1 MLPVNHIP
9 FPNYSVHIVPRS
21 VAHKSSTLELA
32 PTLSACF
39 CPSFLGEIKRSSFH
53 QQAVSQISNIIDKR
67 LHRKKMQD
75 PRNHVPSSPTI
86 SSVSSSDLDTEST
99 GSFFHDRSI
108 TLGTLMGLSF
118 TATMMPFRASSHRH
132 VSPSLATSDVTT
144 SRKQRKRPPS
154 NSAERQRRRKWWRF
168 CRDDDD
174 EESSRKVMQRGAGDC
189 SRRSS
194 LGEYLEVER
203 RFGDE
208 AVYGSAEVELEGAVA
223 RYREQQPAVAERALF
238 ADGRV
243 LPPADIVTGEST
255 PEATALC
262 RFPVSLTG
270 ICSGGG

>member
-1 MLPVNHIP
+1 
-9 FPNYSVHIVPRS
+9 
-21 VAHKSSTLELA
+21 
-32 PTLSACF
+32 
-39 CPSFLGEIKRSSFH
+39 
-53 QQAVSQISNIIDKR
+53 
-67 LHRKKMQD
+67 MQD
-75 PRNHVPSSPTI
+75 PRNQVPPSPTI

-118 TATMMPFRASSHRH
+118 TTTMPMIPFRASSQRH
-132 VSPSLATSDVTT
+132 VSPSVTT
-144 SRKQRKRPPS
+144 SDATSRNQRKRPPS
-154 NSAERQRRRKWWRF
+154 NSSERQRRRKWWPF

-174 EESSRKVMQRGAGDC
+174 GPGNGLQRGAGDC

-208 AVYGSAEVELEGAVA
+208 GVYGSAEAELEGAVA
-223 RYREQQPAVAERALF
+223 RFREQQPALVERALF

-243 LPPADIVTGEST
+243 LPPASAAGEST
-255 PEATALC
+255 PVATALC

>member
-1 MLPVNHIP
+1 
-9 FPNYSVHIVPRS
+9 
-21 VAHKSSTLELA
+21 
-32 PTLSACF
+32 
-39 CPSFLGEIKRSSFH
+39 
-53 QQAVSQISNIIDKR
+53 
-67 LHRKKMQD
+67 MQD

-118 TATMMPFRASSHRH
+118 TATMPMMPFRASSHRH
-132 VSPSLATSDVTT
+132 VSPSLAISDAT
-144 SRKQRKRPPS
+144 RPNQRKRPPS
-154 NSAERQRRRKWWRF
+154 NSSDRQRRRKWWRF

-174 EESSRKVMQRGAGDC
+174 GPGNGLQRGAPGDC

-208 AVYGSAEVELEGAVA
+208 AVYGSAEAELEGAVA

-243 LPPADIVTGEST
+243 LPPASGEST
-255 PEATALC
+255 PVATAVC

>member
-1 MLPVNHIP
+1 
-9 FPNYSVHIVPRS
+9 
-21 VAHKSSTLELA
+21 
-32 PTLSACF
+32 
-39 CPSFLGEIKRSSFH
+39 
-53 QQAVSQISNIIDKR
+53 
-67 LHRKKMQD
+67 MQD

-118 TATMMPFRASSHRH
+118 TATMPMMPFRASSHRH
-132 VSPSLATSDVTT
+132 VSPSLTASDAT
-144 SRKQRKRPPS
+144 RPNQRKRPPS
-154 NSAERQRRRKWWRF
+154 NSSERHRRRKWWRF

-174 EESSRKVMQRGAGDC
+174 GPGNGMQRGAGDC

-208 AVYGSAEVELEGAVA
+208 AVYGSAESELEGVVA

-243 LPPADIVTGEST
+243 LPPASAEIVTGEST
-255 PEATALC
+255 PVATALC